1 MYLCLL
7 VASEGTYSLDD
18 WATGAAGYTNVA
30 CRLHEVRRADIVA
43 CVLLVF
49 GQEEIAESLHRIVDL
64 ARAFVVAEKERTIC
78 ATAGREVGVILRGVT
93 SWKEVFQ
100 P

>member
-30 CRLHEVRRADIVA
+30 CRLHEVRRADVVA
-43 CVLLVF
+43 RILLVL
-49 GQEEIAESLHRIVDL
+49 GQEEVAEPLHRIVDL
-64 ARAFVVAEKERTIC
+64 ARAFVVAEEEGTIC